1 MGEVVDFTTNEGSD
15 QFNAFAT
22 DLLEKVFDNCT
33 KSILDPEMVCWLM
46 VTTFANSM
54 FVGLCKEHATEKFA
68 KCITAVM
75 INNEVSFE
83 EMVKNLSKV

>member
-1 MGEVVDFTTNEGSD
+1 MGEVVDFATSEEID
-15 QFNAFAT
+15 QFDAFVT

-33 KSILDPEMVCWLM
+33 NSLLEPEMVCWLM

-54 FVGLCKEHATEKFA
+54 FHGLCKEHAAEEFA

-75 INNEVSFE
+75 INNDVSFE

>member
-1 MGEVVDFTTNEGSD
+1 MGEVVDFATSEEVD
-15 QFNAFAT
+15 QFDAFAT

-33 KSILDPEMVCWLM
+33 NSLLEPEMVCWLM

-54 FVGLCKEHATEKFA
+54 FHGLCKEHAAEEFA

-75 INNEVSFE
+75 INNDVSFE
-83 EMVKNLSKV
+83 EMIKNLSKV